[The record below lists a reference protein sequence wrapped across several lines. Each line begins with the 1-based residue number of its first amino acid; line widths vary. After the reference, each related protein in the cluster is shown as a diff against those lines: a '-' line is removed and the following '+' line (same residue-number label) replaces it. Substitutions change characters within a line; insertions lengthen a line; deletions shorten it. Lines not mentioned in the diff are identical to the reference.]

1 MDAASKL
8 TKRHAIAAIV
18 ITMINLFGG
27 FIVAVVQHHMDI
39 SRAISTYSLLSVG
52 DGLVSQIPALLISI
66 STGLIVTR
74 AASEGDMGSDLIRQF
89 GRQGQAL
96 RIAGVA
102 VSLLAVMPGLPK
114 VPFIAVGGIV
124 YFIGRRAKSAPDAA
138 DGQAGAL

>member
-27 FIVAVVQHHMDI
+27 FIVGVVQHHMDI
-39 SRAISTYSLLSVG
+39 SQAINTYSLLSVG

-74 AASEGDMGSDLIRQF
+74 AASDDNMGSDLIRQF
-89 GRQGQAL
+89 GRQGKAL
-96 RIAGVA
+96 KIAGVE
-102 VSLLAVMPGLPK
+102 V
-114 VPFIAVGGIV
+114 
-124 YFIGRRAKSAPDAA
+124 
-138 DGQAGAL
+138 ALVAIS